1 MEQAIGMPVV
11 GCFKQVSIITSNNA
25 FTPARFPSIGLVL
38 SALPVI
44 PIDVFFFLRRFP
56 TVFSR
61 NLSPREW
68 ESEDGRRFEVT
79 NVSVNTCQP
88 AAKTSQ
94 RANARSHHFRTIF
107 SRGSPA
113 RQLRSLN
120 VRIQPHNI
128 AIRGHNLRR
137 FIVQTATYV
146 GSAAPAFRTWA
157 IPVQLVPG
165 DHKVRRLFPS

>member
-44 PIDVFFFLRRFP
+44 PIDVFFFTPVPNRFLTESLP
-56 TVFSR
+56 G
-61 NLSPREW
+61 EW

-113 RQLRSLN
+113 R
-120 VRIQPHNI
+120 
-128 AIRGHNLRR
+128 
-137 FIVQTATYV
+137 
-146 GSAAPAFRTWA
+146 
-157 IPVQLVPG
+157 
-165 DHKVRRLFPS
+165 

>member
-44 PIDVFFFLRRFP
+44 PIDVFFFL
-56 TVFSR
+56 S
-61 NLSPREW
+61 
-68 ESEDGRRFEVT
+68 RFEVT